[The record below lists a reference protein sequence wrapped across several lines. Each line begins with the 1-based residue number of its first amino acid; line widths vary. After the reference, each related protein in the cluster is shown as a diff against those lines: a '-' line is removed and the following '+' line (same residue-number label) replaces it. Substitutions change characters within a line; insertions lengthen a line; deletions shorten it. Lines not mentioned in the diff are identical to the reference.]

1 MIAIRSVVCPVDF
14 SPATTRQ
21 VDLASDV
28 CRAFGA
34 RLILHHNVSDLSVG
48 AAVGW
53 MWHADHEPVDPAA
66 VDDRMRN
73 LISSVPAGVEVEG
86 CITRGAVTEGTS
98 ALFLMTSEAVL
109 DRVADAMKGTKFEI
123 MATNLSKEQEE
134 KLREAFA
141 Q

>member
-1 MIAIRSVVCPVDF
+1 MIAIRTVVCPVDF

-53 MWHADHEPVDPAA
+53 MWHADHEPLQPDSVDE
-66 VDDRMRN
+66 RMRN
-73 LISSVPAGVEVEG
+73 LISSVPAGVDVEG
-86 CITRGAVTEGTS
+86 CVTARRGHGRRAGRGQGRRCRS
-98 ALFLMTSEAVL
+98 
-109 DRVADAMKGTKFEI
+109 DRAQRAR
-123 MATNLSKEQEE
+123 
-134 KLREAFA
+134 REVRGP
-141 Q
+141 QVGH